1 MNIRLNKYL
10 AQRGIAS
17 RRQADRLIKEGRVA
31 VNGRVVQDLGS
42 KIDGEKDRVVVD
54 GKKVRS
60 GRELVYLLLN
70 KPKGFLVT
78 LSDPLGR
85 ATIRN
90 LIPSLPDGINPVGRL
105 DKDSE
110 GCLLL
115 TNDGE
120 MAFRL
125 MHPRY
130 EVPKIYIVR
139 VEGKVTALEIAK
151 LEKGV
156 FLEGRK
162 TAPARVAALESH
174 PQMSV
179 LQVEIHEGRKREV
192 RQMFESVGHDVVRL
206 KRMSFA
212 GLRLENL
219 PAGKWRALKKDEIRR
234 LKHLV
239 GLA

>member
-1 MNIRLNKYL
+1 MNTRLNKYL
-10 AQRGIAS
+10 AQHGIAS
-17 RRQADRLIKEGRVA
+17 RRKADRLIKEGRVA
-31 VNGRVVQDLGS
+31 VNGRVVHDLGI

-54 GKKVRS
+54 GKKVGS
-60 GRELVYLLLN
+60 GGEHLYFLLN

-90 LIPSLPDGINPVGRL
+90 LIPSLPKGINPVGRL

-120 MAFRL
+120 LAFRL

-130 EVPKIYIVR
+130 EVPKIYIVH
-139 VEGKVTALEIAK
+139 VKGKVTAPEIAK
-151 LEKGV
+151 VEKGI

-162 TAPARVAALESH
+162 TAPARIAALESR

-179 LQVEIHEGRKREV
+179 LRVRIHEGRKREV
-192 RQMFESVGHDVVRL
+192 RQMFASVGHDVVRL
-206 KRMSFA
+206 KRVSFA

-219 PAGKWRALKKDEIRR
+219 PVGKWRPLGKDEILR
-234 LKHLV
+234 LKQRV